1 MKRFLLLPLWALI
14 LFASASAQDH
24 PYTFNIGGGPG
35 FPVGEISNFSNSG
48 GHFVIGGGAN
58 LTGRFGFNG
67 EFMWHDLPPKSSIV
81 ALTGAPSGGA
91 GLYSLTGN
99 LLVRSSRVNTLSFY
113 GIGGIGW
120 YHRTWELTAPTLVI
134 GSSCQSSYVWWGVE
148 CGNGLV
154 TSNTTLRSGSTDGFG
169 YNAGAGITF
178 RIRESYFKVFTEVRY
193 HHAFM
198 HGIDTTVLPLT
209 FGIRY

>member
-1 MKRFLLLPLWALI
+1 MKRIVLLPSCLFI
-14 LFASASAQDH
+14 LFASAAAQDH

-35 FPVGEISNFSNSG
+35 FPVSDISNFSSVG
-48 GHFVIGGGAN
+48 GDFVIGGGAN
-58 LTGRFGFNG
+58 LSERIGFNG

-81 ALTGAPSGGA
+81 ALTGAPNGSA

-99 LLVRSSRVNTLSFY
+99 LLFRTSRQNKLGLY

-120 YHRTWELTAPTLVI
+120 YHRTWELTAPTLVL
-134 GSSCQSSYVWWGVE
+134 GSSCSTSYVWWGVE
-148 CGNGLV
+148 CSNGLV

-178 RIRESYFKVFTEVRY
+178 RLGESYWKVFTEVRY
-193 HHAFM
+193 HHAFQ
-198 HGIDTTVLPLT
+198 HGVDTQVLPLT